1 MGSRLM
7 HYCIAALIESR
18 LGWHSPEF
26 MLGNLAPD
34 VAEYGVRDQNKRQS
48 HFIRLDS
55 AGEGFFDLERFAA
68 RYLREQRSLFHIGY
82 YFHLLSDD
90 LWIKHIYIPTIH
102 HLPAD
107 ERAEAKQRYQ
117 RDLNK
122 LGGRL
127 MAHYHLQ
134 YIDLEHEVMSMPEA
148 DLTMLPH
155 LVEDLKSDIE
165 YSVQESEPEPL
176 EILEWEAVTNA
187 LDYTVEACLSQLRM
201 WEEADRMLIRHGYR
215 LTLEGNL

>member
-90 LWIKHIYIPTIH
+90 LWIKQVYIPTIH
-102 HLPAD
+102 HLPQDA
-107 ERAEAKQRYQ
+107 RLEAKERYQ
-117 RDLNK
+117 RDLSK

-127 MAHYHLQ
+127 MKHYHLQ
-134 YIDLEHEVMSMPEA
+134 YTDLEHEVMPMPEA
-148 DLTMLPH
+148 DLVFLPQ
-155 LVEDLKSDIE
+155 LVEDLKLDMESI
-165 YSVQESEPEPL
+165 SQESETEPL
-176 EILEWEAVTNA
+176 EILEWEAVIAT
-187 LDYTVEACLSQLRM
+187 LEYTVDSCLSQLRM